1 MPSKYYQIN
10 NTTITLKLYV
20 QPGSKKN
27 AILGLFEGALKIKLA
42 TQPIEG
48 QANLALIKY
57 LSQELQVP
65 KSKILLKKGDKSRHK
80 SVEIQVNDLNLINRL
95 EQIEFTT

>member
-1 MPSKYYQIN
+1 MQSIYYQI
-10 NTTITLKLYV
+10 THDVITLRLYV

-27 AILGLFEGALKIKLA
+27 EIIGLFECALKIKLA

-57 LSQELQVP
+57 LSELLKVP
-65 KSKILLKKGDKSRHK
+65 KSKIIFKKGEKSRHK
-80 SVEIQVNDLNLINRL
+80 IVDIHSNDINLIKRL
-95 EQIEFTT
+95 EQLEGKP

>member
-1 MPSKYYQIN
+1 MQSTCYQIN
-10 NTTITLKLYV
+10 NNVITLKLYI

-27 AILGLFEGALKIKLA
+27 EVIGLFEGALKIKLA

-57 LSQELQVP
+57 LSELLKVP
-65 KSKILLKKGDKSRHK
+65 KSKIILKKGDKSRHK
-80 SVEIQVNDLNLINRL
+80 IVDVQSNDTSLIRLL
-95 EQIEFTT
+95 EQSEGNP

>member
-1 MPSKYYQIN
+1 MKSPCYQIT
-10 NTTITLKLYV
+10 NTVITLKLYI

-27 AILGLFEGALKIKLA
+27 EVIGLFEGSLKIKLA

-57 LSQELQVP
+57 LSQ
-65 KSKILLKKGDKSRHK
+65 LLKSLRRNPQAFLLLENDKAS
-80 SVEIQVNDLNLINRL
+80 II
-95 EQIEFTT
+95 

>member
-1 MPSKYYQIN
+1 MKSPCYQITN
-10 NTTITLKLYV
+10 SVITLKLYI

-27 AILGLFEGALKIKLA
+27 EVIGLFEGSLKIKLA

-57 LSQELQVP
+57 LSQLLKVP
-65 KSKILLKKGDKSRHK
+65 KSKIILKKGDKSRHK
-80 SVEIQVNDLNLINRL
+80 IVDIQSNDPNLIMRL
-95 EQIEFTT
+95 EQMEGKP

>member
-1 MPSKYYQIN
+1 MQY
-10 NTTITLKLYV
+10 TGDVITLKLYV

-27 AILGLFEGALKIKLA
+27 EVIGIFEGALKIKLA

-57 LSQELQVP
+57 LSKLLKIP
-65 KSKILLKKGDKSRHK
+65 KSKIILKKGEKSRHK
-80 SVEIQVNDLNLINRL
+80 IVEIQSNDINLNICCAAHV
-95 EQIEFTT
+95 TTGIV

>member
-1 MPSKYYQIN
+1 MQSTYYQV
-10 NTTITLKLYV
+10 THDVITLKLYV

-27 AILGLFEGALKIKLA
+27 EVIGLFEGALKIKLA

-57 LSQELQVP
+57 LSQLLKVP
-65 KSKILLKKGDKSRHK
+65 KSKIILKKGEKSRHK
-80 SVEIQVNDLNLINRL
+80 IVDIQSNDINLIRLL
-95 EQIEFTT
+95 EQSEGNP

>member
-1 MPSKYYQIN
+1 MQSTCYQISN
-10 NTTITLKLYV
+10 NVITLKLYV

-27 AILGLFEGALKIKLA
+27 EIMGLFEGSLKIKLA

-57 LSQELQVP
+57 LSQLLKVP
-65 KSKILLKKGDKSRHK
+65 KSKIILKKGEKSRHK
-80 SVEIQVNDLNLINRL
+80 IVNVQSNDTNLIKRL
-95 EQIEFTT
+95 EQIEENP